1 MAQTY
6 PVKKAFSIFGAD
18 PASADMGELL
28 TSRRGR
34 KSLEMEDLVLL
45 GEKVGFFQKP
55 EKPIAASIF
64 VTKGG
69 VLKTTLT
76 LNLAR
81 MAALHGLRVCVVGLD
96 MQGDITQALG
106 SEGPDE
112 NESLEEALRTLNS
125 LKGLSDLFVGQATLD
140 EIILAT
146 EIPTLSFIPET
157 PELVALDQSL
167 LSRNRREYW
176 LLENVIQPL
185 KQRFDLILMDCSPNW
200 NRLINNALVAS
211 DVLISPIESKINN
224 FRNLRTFRALISE
237 FKRDMRLEFKHTF
250 VPTRVVASRRLS
262 REIFQWYRA
271 NLDEPTAKNPTRCT
285 VRSIRESLHGEEAT
299 AMRVSIPEYS
309 ATSAPAAEMR
319 LLLVEI
325 GQTLGISKPGAEMD
339 LIFDHAKLGEVV
351 GETASHEMISD
362 STASAEV

>member
-1 MAQTY
+1 MGQTY
-6 PVKKAFSIFGAD
+6 PLRRAYSIFGAD
-18 PASADMGELL
+18 PTSADFSDAAN
-28 TSRRGR
+28 TRRGR
-34 KSLEMEDLVLL
+34 KSLEIEELVQL

-55 EKPIAASIF
+55 AAPLAVSIF

-81 MAALHGLRVCVVGLD
+81 MAALQGLRVCVVGLD
-96 MQGDITQALG
+96 MQGDITQTLG

-112 NESLEEALRTLNS
+112 NQSLEEALRTLNS
-125 LKGLSDLFVGQATLD
+125 LKGLSDLFIGQATLD
-140 EIILAT
+140 EIIVST

-211 DVLISPIESKINN
+211 DVLLSPIESKINN

-250 VPTRVVASRRLS
+250 VPTRVVATRRLS

-271 NLDEPTAKNPTRCT
+271 NLDEPSALTPNRCT

-309 ATSAPAAEMR
+309 ATSAPASEMR
-319 LLLVEI
+319 LLLAEI
-325 GQTLGISKPGAEMD
+325 GQTLGITKPGAEMN
-339 LIFDHAKLGEVV
+339 LIFDQTKIGDLMA
-351 GETASHEMISD
+351 SD
-362 STASAEV
+362 SAALEPLSAEV